1 MFQAVQVAGALAI
14 LLAFLGAQAGWVDQ
28 RSAAYLG
35 LNLLGSGILGV
46 QAGMQK
52 QWGFLLLEGAW
63 ALISAAGL
71 VLRG

>member
-1 MFQAVQVAGALAI
+1 MFQAVQIGGAVAI
-14 LLAFLGAQAGWVDQ
+14 LAGFASAQMGWLDQ
-28 RSAAYLG
+28 RSALYLL
-35 LNLLGSGILGV
+35 LNLIGSGILGV

-71 VLRG
+71 VFRG